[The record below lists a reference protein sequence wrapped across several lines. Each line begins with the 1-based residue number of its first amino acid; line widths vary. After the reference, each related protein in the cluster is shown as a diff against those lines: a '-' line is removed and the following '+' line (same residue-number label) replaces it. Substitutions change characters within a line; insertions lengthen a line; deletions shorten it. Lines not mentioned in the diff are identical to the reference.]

1 MKSIYRSQQGKELI
15 LELYDSQL
23 TRLGKPYNDFFVDTS
38 FGRTH
43 IIETGAMPG
52 EPLLV
57 FHGGNSLFG
66 GSFGA
71 GIAAKT
77 MCVVPGRIKRSV
89 LYVPSGIKNA
99 PGINSMSMMAPM
111 IMYWMTKKD
120 FWLKKC
126 MLPMAVTEDN
136 ITQDI
141 SA

>member
-1 MKSIYRSQQGKELI
+1 
-15 LELYDSQL
+15 
-23 TRLGKPYNDFFVDTS
+23 
-38 FGRTH
+38 
-43 IIETGAMPG
+43 MPG